1 MDGMERRERK
11 ERERNNNEHTRGR
24 HDEYIEEDETQGIG
38 IKSDR
43 EAELKKVEA
52 DELTPREIVDY
63 LSRYIVGQDEA
74 KRAIAIALRNRV
86 RRMKLPE
93 HLREEITPK
102 NLLMIGPTGVG
113 KTEISRR
120 IAKLINAPFIKV
132 EATKYTEV
140 GYVGRD
146 VESIIRDLVNIAVAD
161 EKERVKKQASKK
173 VREIAIEK
181 LANEIIKQKGYPP
194 EMKGQI
200 IQNIYEGRFDDE
212 FISIDVEE
220 PREIGV
226 IAAPFI
232 PGMEQIEEQI
242 RSIMA
247 SFMPKSSRK
256 KNMKVQDALRIIE
269 DKEAEKITNMD
280 EVIRQAIF
288 KVENKGIVFID
299 EIDKLIN
306 PKGGHGPD
314 VSGEGVQR
322 DLLPIIEGTTVN
334 TRYGSVRTDFI
345 LFIAAGAFHVGS
357 PSDLIP
363 ELQGRLPIR
372 VELNPL
378 TKDDFVRI
386 LKYTDNSP
394 TRHYQILMKTEDV
407 HVEFTDDAIDKIAEF
422 AAKINER
429 QENIGAR
436 RLYTIVEKVME
447 DISFD
452 APYLQGQ
459 KIVIDSKYIQEKISR
474 ILEDE
479 NLSKYIL

>member
-1 MDGMERRERK
+1 MMSDMEIGKEKIRDEDGKSRMQSVGEE
-11 ERERNNNEHTRGR
+11 NEKKWR
-24 HDEYIEEDETQGIG
+24 HNSTSSDESEEI
-38 IKSDR
+38 
-43 EAELKKVEA
+43 KKVDAEA
-52 DELTPREIVDY
+52 LTPREIVDY

-74 KRAIAIALRNRV
+74 KKAIAIALRNRI

-102 NLLMIGPTGVG
+102 NILMIGPTGVG

-120 IAKLINAPFIKV
+120 IAKFLDAPFIKV

-146 VESIIRDLVNIAVAD
+146 VESIIRDLVSVAVSEERNKAKKRVRVRA
-161 EKERVKKQASKK
+161 EKVAFDKIVA
-173 VREIAIEK
+173 EIMA
-181 LANEIIKQKGYPP
+181 QKGYPP
-194 EMKGQI
+194 EKKGEV
-200 IQNIYEGRFDDE
+200 IQNLLEGKFDDE
-212 FISIDVEE
+212 YIQLDVEDT
-220 PREIGV
+220 PAVDV

-242 RSIMA
+242 KSAI
-247 SFMPKSSRK
+247 SSLIPKRRK
-256 KNMKVQDALRIIE
+256 KKNVKVKDAMKIISE
-269 DKEAEKITNMD
+269 REAERMLNM
-280 EVIRQAIF
+280 EEIVRRAIW

-306 PKGGHGPD
+306 PEGRHGPD

-334 TRYGSVRTDFI
+334 TRYGTLRTDFI
-345 LFIAAGAFHVGS
+345 LFIAAGAFHKAS

-372 VELNPL
+372 VELKPL
-378 TKDDFVRI
+378 TKDDFFRI
-386 LKYTDNSP
+386 LKFTDNSP
-394 TRHYQILMKTEDV
+394 TRHYEILLKTEEVDV
-407 HVEFTDDAIDKIAEF
+407 SFTDSALMKIAEF
-422 AAKINER
+422 ASQINES

-436 RLYTIVEKVME
+436 RLYTIVEKIME

-452 APYLQGQ
+452 APQLKGQ
-459 KIVIDSKYIQEKISR
+459 KIVIDEKYVEEKISP
-474 ILEDE
+474 ILKDE
-479 NLSKYIL
+479 NLTKYIL